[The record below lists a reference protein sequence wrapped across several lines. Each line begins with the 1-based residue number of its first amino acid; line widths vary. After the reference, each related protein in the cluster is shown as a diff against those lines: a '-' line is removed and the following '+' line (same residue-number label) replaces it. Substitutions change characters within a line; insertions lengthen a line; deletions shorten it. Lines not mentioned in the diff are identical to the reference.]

1 MPNWK
6 KIITSGSD
14 AALNSLVVTNGITGS
29 LFGTSSFAISSSRAI
44 SSSFASTASFIN
56 TLNQNVLITGSL
68 TVGATTIGASENTL
82 TLGPKDNGSEGG
94 QLMLQA
100 PGGTNTSASMLDNYQ
115 NSTRL
120 LRGTNAGSDAVVAQW
135 NMHSRQMQLPAYT
148 STGAFPGSAAA
159 FLAVDSSGNLIT
171 TSSAGG
177 GGGGVT
183 INNNVDNY
191 IITATGTVNT
201 LNGESNLQFN
211 GSSLT
216 VTGEITSSGAIRS
229 LANNS
234 MYFRGGDDAEFWDIN
249 LSNHVG
255 IYGQQDQGVAS
266 IKLGSGGGTVSGR
279 SGSIGINTTTP
290 TSASLTVNGNVW
302 ATSFTGSLL
311 GTSSYALQALSSSF
325 ALTAYVN
332 LQDVT
337 TIGNQTSQSINISS
351 SLTNGFDVIA
361 PGIFSHAEG
370 IQTISTGS
378 FSHAEGIQTNSSGSY
393 SHAEGAQT
401 LAVGSYSHA
410 EGYLTNALADGSHAE
425 GEQTFARQIASH
437 AEGAITQ
444 ANGYASHTEGYL
456 TVTDNSYQHAEGI
469 GTVATTQLGQH
480 VEGTYNIS
488 DPNAIWIVGDGT
500 DALNRSNL
508 IAAYTDILTVTGS
521 LRVQGP
527 IIASSYTG
535 SFTGSLLGTSSFST
549 SASFSSTASFVLNAI
564 SSSFASTASFVNPL
578 RQNVLITGSL
588 LQSGS
593 IVVTGSISSP
603 SITGSLFGTASLST
617 SASFASTASFVLNA
631 VSASFASTASF
642 VLNAISASFA
652 STASSVNPLN
662 QNVVITGS
670 LTVITGSA
678 IELQVLNTGVR
689 LGNLSTDTHTVTGSL
704 QIAGQTRISGSFNT
718 AVSGTILTVLG
729 SGSTQPIFTIQGS
742 QGELFSVTDSLTGSL
757 FSVNDISGL
766 PILEVFSDNTTTIG
780 SYIAPALYT
789 TNRITQTNSGSFVVY
804 SLPTASYD
812 GAFYDYTVR
821 SGSNAR
827 AGQIMAIWSG
837 SSVNFTESR
846 TTSFGNTAGINFT
859 VIVSGSNMVLTGS
872 SATGSWTI
880 KTIIRSI

>member
-44 SSSFASTASFIN
+44 SSSFASTASFVN

-82 TLGPKDNGSEGG
+82 TLGPRDNGSEGG

-100 PGGTNTSASMLDNYQ
+100 PGGTNTSASMLDNFQ

-135 NMHSRQMQLPAYT
+135 NMHTRQMQLPAYT

-177 GGGGVT
+177 GGSVT

-191 IITATGTVNT
+191 IITATGTINT

-229 LANNS
+229 LANGA

-249 LSNHVG
+249 LANHVG

-279 SGSIGINTTTP
+279 SGSIGINTITP
-290 TSASLTVNGNVW
+290 TSASLTVNGNIW
-302 ATSFTGSLL
+302 ATSFTGSISGSLT
-311 GTSSYALQALSSSF
+311 GTASYATQALSSSF
-325 ALTAYVN
+325 SSTSSFINPL
-332 LQDVT
+332 
-337 TIGNQTSQSINISS
+337 NQT
-351 SLTNGFDVIA
+351 VI
-361 PGIFSHAEG
+361 I
-370 IQTISTGS
+370 
-378 FSHAEGIQTNSSGSY
+378 
-393 SHAEGAQT
+393 
-401 LAVGSYSHA
+401 
-410 EGYLTNALADGSHAE
+410 
-425 GEQTFARQIASH
+425 
-437 AEGAITQ
+437 
-444 ANGYASHTEGYL
+444 
-456 TVTDNSYQHAEGI
+456 
-469 GTVATTQLGQH
+469 
-480 VEGTYNIS
+480 
-488 DPNAIWIVGDGT
+488 
-500 DALNRSNL
+500 
-508 IAAYTDILTVTGS
+508 TGS
-521 LRVQGP
+521 LRV
-527 IIASSYTG
+527 SSSLITTG
-535 SFTGSLLGTSSFST
+535 SVDILGNINTSQTASAGYFTIGTPSNNQPFAKYNGGGTLKVGIINGEQREFVLAGTNYIESTNYSSIVFGDGQIQYIEGLHIFTGSVI
-549 SASFSSTASFVLNAI
+549 A
-564 SSSFASTASFVNPL
+564 
-578 RQNVLITGSL
+578 
-588 LQSGS
+588 
-593 IVVTGSISSP
+593 P
-603 SITGSLFGTASLST
+603 SITGSLRGTASFAST
-617 SASFASTASFVLNA
+617 ALTSSFASTASFVLNA

-642 VLNAISASFA
+642 VLNAVSASFA

-689 LGNLSTDTHTVTGSL
+689 LGNLSTDVHTVTGSL
-704 QIAGQTRISGSFNT
+704 QVAGQTRISGSFNT
-718 AVSGTILTVLG
+718 AVSGTILTILG